1 VETLVEGEQLGESKN
16 IINIQYIVAVSYS
29 EIADGSLLL
38 FNGYCILYGVK
49 AAWA

>member
-1 VETLVEGEQLGESKN
+1 METLVEEEQLGESKKN
-16 IINIQYIVAVSYS
+16 IYVFAVSYS
-29 EIADGSLLL
+29 EAADGSFLL